1 MVDDSAFGL
10 SDLLF
15 NDDSLGKSAT
25 EETLSASTSR
35 LAKHGEDYELARQ
48 VVHDVLRKISTHSER
63 LATGSRTS
71 DATLKLYVATTT
83 TGAVGGVVREIRSA
97 NFTST
102 SGAERFADSGIGLPE
117 QQSSDLTRQN
127 HITRVHPDLVLAR
140 QVLRDALQRIGDCS
154 PTPLVGVTEKG
165 TVANDCSRR
174 LATDALLQVYS
185 RVQEVRILNVTASS
199 PTASNCAIDM
209 DLDRQF
215 TREVFQ
221 RATVASDASRL
232 FAMDALLNVYSRVH
246 EVRMDGRSAHVTASR
261 PTVGDGAMD
270 TDLVRQCI
278 SDVFQRVGNNSENVG
293 AVSLGAS
300 AAVSSG
306 TAFVPT
312 VSCRRACFA
321 NVDAREKSSED
332 RSDADAQT
340 REQSGAAHK
349 KVTRVLPDLCL
360 ARQVISDLV
369 QRIGNDSVFLAA
381 SSPSAP
387 SAMTRSTVLGGDD
400 GTVAIQTVVLT
411 DPMVLGGEQGMMA
424 ENNLRW
430 LAMDTLMSVYSRVDE
445 VRMHGGS
452 SNAIVSTQSVSNC
465 ATCMDLARQV
475 MRGVLQRMGDSSV
488 DVDRG
493 CADGQTKEQLDASLQ
508 DHIPRLLLDLGLARQ
523 VLRDVL
529 QRIGD
534 SSQTPLVGVTGPR
547 VRGGEKGSVGND
559 CSRRLATDALMKW
572 ERQRSCGGFL
582 YSRVHKVRMD
592 GGSPNVTE
600 SSPATSKCAVDM
612 DLARQFIREVFQR
625 VGKDSVNTRAA
636 LLAPS
641 AEVSSEAASVLT
653 VSCRRVCFANVD
665 AREKSSENESG
676 AGAQTKEE
684 SGASAQN
691 EMIGILPDMC
701 LARQVIRDLVRRIGI
716 YSVRVAASSPTASSA
731 MTRPMVLGGEGC
743 TVGNHDSRWLTTKV
757 LLRVYSRVHEVR
769 EDCESSNAIATSP
782 RALKCATYVDLARQV
797 IREVLHRVG
806 NDNLNRG
813 AALRSASGAFANTKA
828 SANTAGSRFVC
839 FEDIDAHDELR
850 EDEADANAQKK
861 RQLRAGAPIHAS
873 VLPELCLARQVLRDI
888 LQRIGNDSVLVADS
902 LPTARVEFTGPR
914 IVGGENRTA
923 AHDDSRRLATEALL
937 NVYSHVHKVQMDG
950 GSSNVTKSS
959 PTTSKCATDID
970 LARQLMREVLQR
982 FGNVSE
988 NVGVALP
995 TASATASSETASVLT
1010 LSCRRVCFANV
1021 DAREKSS
1028 DDECDADAQTK
1039 GQSGASAQNEMMGV
1053 LPDLCIAKQV
1063 IRYLVQR
1070 IGTNDAPLAASSPT
1084 ASSAMTRPT
1093 VLCGEDCTVANHD
1106 SGWLTTSVLLN
1117 VYSRVHEVSKDCES
1131 SNAVASSP
1139 RAWKCATFMDL
1150 ARQVIR
1156 EVLHRVGNDNVNTG
1170 VALRSASGEFANTK
1184 ASAYTVGSHRV
1195 CFANTDALD
1204 EHCED
1209 QADAN
1214 AQTQRHLRTSAP
1226 NHDSRV
1232 LPDLYLARQIL
1243 RDVLQRIGND
1253 SVLVAAS
1260 SPTASSVMTCFTVLG
1275 GEHVTVSNDDS
1286 QWLATDALLN
1296 VYSRVYGVRM
1306 DGGSPNITESSP
1318 TTSNNATDMD
1328 LARQFLSEVLQR
1340 VGNGRDKVGAVLRAV
1355 SGEVSSE
1362 TASVP
1367 TVSCRRVCFANLD
1380 VPEKSSEDESEADA
1394 QIIEQS
1400 CAGASAQNIVTR
1412 VLPDLRLARPVIRDV
1427 VQRIGND
1434 SVLVEASSPSAP
1446 SWMTRPTVLG
1456 GEKGMCD
1463 DHNSRWLAMDMLL
1476 KVYSRVTEVRQNG
1489 GSSNA
1494 TVSSPEVSNCAT
1506 DTALARQVIRD
1517 VLQRVGTDNIRAST
1531 SYGSTWESGRVENV
1545 VHKHSRSDSFLAIGN
1560 RVNDLELS
1568 RLDKIA
1574 GQRVDEPVPSS
1585 ILPSPKQRAD
1595 DVSTETELT
1604 DRGSSGSDEDL
1615 LAMKMGAID
1624 GSCRGDNS
1632 TQSATSVCDA
1642 DTEFLGSVLSEFSTR
1657 SVTSWSPC
1665 SHTSFIDVPS
1675 GWDDAPIID
1684 QAFNRVGQTHQV
1696 ASRYSERCTWSKAFV
1711 SCLLE
1716 RFQKR
1721 SKRGDNETLEVELSR
1736 FDGQLDAGT
1745 ATEFN
1750 ARRSKPSLTEID
1762 VPLREPARARMAGCV
1777 NSIRQMFGRQVR

>member
-559 CSRRLATDALMKW
+559 CSRRLATDALMK
-572 ERQRSCGGFL
+572 L

-1253 SVLVAAS
+1253 SVLVADS
-1260 SPTASSVMTCFTVLG
+1260 LPTSLVEFTGARVRG
-1275 GEHVTVSNDDS
+1275 GEEGTVATDCSRR
-1286 QWLATDALLN
+1286 LATEALLK
-1296 VYSRVYGVRM
+1296 VYSHVHSVRIV
-1306 DGGSPNITESSP
+1306 GGSPNLTESSP
-1318 TTSNNATDMD
+1318 TTSKCAVDMD
-1328 LARQFLSEVLQR
+1328 LARQFIREVFQR
-1340 VGNGRDKVGAVLRAV
+1340 VGKHVEAALPAT
-1355 SGEVSSE
+1355 SAEECSE
-1362 TASVP
+1362 IASVS
-1367 TVSCRRVCFANLD
+1367 TVRCRPVCLANVD
-1380 VPEKSSEDESEADA
+1380 TREKTSEDESDADA
-1394 QIIEQS
+1394 QTREQS
-1400 CAGASAQNIVTR
+1400 GASGVETDNICSSTSHASVWESDS
-1412 VLPDLRLARPVIRDV
+1412 V
-1427 VQRIGND
+1427 GNVKHTHSGSD
-1434 SVLVEASSPSAP
+1434 SVL
-1446 SWMTRPTVLG
+1446 
-1456 GEKGMCD
+1456 
-1463 DHNSRWLAMDMLL
+1463 
-1476 KVYSRVTEVRQNG
+1476 
-1489 GSSNA
+1489 
-1494 TVSSPEVSNCAT
+1494 
-1506 DTALARQVIRD
+1506 
-1517 VLQRVGTDNIRAST
+1517 
-1531 SYGSTWESGRVENV
+1531 
-1545 VHKHSRSDSFLAIGN
+1545 AIWN
-1560 RVNDLELS
+1560 RENDLELS
-1568 RLDKIA
+1568 RKAPREVVDKIL
-1574 GQRVDEPVPSS
+1574 GQRIDSPVASS

-1595 DVSTETELT
+1595 DVSTETEPT
-1604 DRGSSGSDEDL
+1604 ERDSSASEEDL
-1615 LAMKMGAID
+1615 FATKVGSIH
-1624 GSCRGDNS
+1624 GSCQGDYS
-1632 TQSATSVCDA
+1632 TQAATSVCGA
-1642 DTEFLGSVLSEFSTR
+1642 DTEFLGSILSEFSTR
-1657 SVTSWSPC
+1657 SITSGSPC
-1665 SHTSFIDVPS
+1665 VRASSIDDPS
-1675 GWDDAPIID
+1675 EYNDAPILDREFSRI
-1684 QAFNRVGQTHQV
+1684 GQTQEVVDRYIPRRSV
-1696 ASRYSERCTWSKAFV
+1696 AKAVVSR
-1711 SCLLE
+1711 LLE
-1716 RFQKR
+1716 RLPRR
-1721 SKRGDNETLEVELSR
+1721 SRVADTVTSDVELSC

-1745 ATEFN
+1745 ATEFSAN
-1750 ARRSKPSLTEID
+1750 SSRPSFTEID
-1762 VPLREPARARMAGCV
+1762 IPLREPARARTAGCV
-1777 NSIRQMFGRQVR
+1777 NSIRQIFGWPVR